1 MEFKR
6 KVSDEMLAGKFH
18 EMKVERQTPLGYTL
32 SLDGEEYFLHQA
44 EVTKELEI
52 GQDVEVFLYYD
63 AKKRLTATMQEPKI
77 TTEQFGW
84 VEVVSVRNELGIF
97 VDIGINKQILIA
109 PSDLPIYEHLW
120 PQVGDYVYCYLKES
134 LSNYLFAIIARPS
147 EFEGIKEEAPQ
158 SLHGKQVQAR
168 VIRTGKVG
176 TNVITEEGYMGF
188 IHESERREE
197 PRLGE
202 MIEGRVVRVK
212 ENGELNISLIP
223 QKEFAIV
230 EDADVI
236 LDYLMSRRGAMPF
249 YDKSEPD
256 DIRRVFKMSKASFKR
271 ALGTLMKQGKVYQEE
286 GWTYLKEEDAQE
298 L

>member
-1 MEFKR
+1 
-6 KVSDEMLAGKFH
+6 MLAGKFH

>member
-1 MEFKR
+1 
-6 KVSDEMLAGKFH
+6 MLAGKIH

-32 SLDGEEYFLHQA
+32 TLDGEEYFLHQA
-44 EVTKELEI
+44 EVTRPLEE
-52 GQDVEVFLYYD
+52 GQMVEVFVYYVS
-63 AKKRLTATMQEPKI
+63 KKRLTATMHEPKV

-84 VEVVSVRNELGIF
+84 CEVVSVRDELGIF

-109 PSDLPIYEHLW
+109 PSDLPIYKHLW

-147 EFEGIKEEAPQ
+147 EFGGVKHEAPQ
-158 SLHGKQVQAR
+158 SLHGKKIKAR

-236 LDYLMSRRGAMPF
+236 MEYLMSRRGAMPF

-286 GWTYLKEEDAQE
+286 GWTYLKEDNEQ
-298 L
+298 

>member
-1 MEFKR
+1 
-6 KVSDEMLAGKFH
+6 MLAGKFH

-44 EVTKELEI
+44 EVTRELEI
-52 GQDVEVFLYYD
+52 GEEVEVFLYYD
-63 AKKRLTATMQEPKI
+63 AKKRLTATMHEPKV

-84 VEVVSVRNELGIF
+84 VEVVSVRDELGIF
-97 VDIGINKQILIA
+97 VDIGINKNILIA
-109 PSDLPIYEHLW
+109 PSDLPIYQHLW

-147 EFEGIKEEAPQ
+147 EFGGVKNEAPQ
-158 SLHGKQVQAR
+158 SLQGKKIKAR

-202 MIEGRVVRVK
+202 VIEGRVVRVK

-223 QKEFAIV
+223 QKEFAIG
-230 EDADVI
+230 EDAEVI

-271 ALGTLMKQGKVYQEE
+271 ALGSLMKQGKVYQEE
-286 GWTYLKEEDAQE
+286 GWTYLKEDNTEEANADN
-298 L
+298 

>member
-1 MEFKR
+1 
-6 KVSDEMLAGKFH
+6 MLAGKFH

-44 EVTKELEI
+44 EVTRELEI
-52 GQDVEVFLYYD
+52 GEEVEVFLYYD
-63 AKKRLTATMQEPKI
+63 AKKRLTATMHEPKV

-84 VEVVSVRNELGIF
+84 VEVVSVRDELGIF
-97 VDIGINKQILIA
+97 VDIGINKNILIA
-109 PSDLPIYEHLW
+109 PSDLPIYQHLW

-147 EFEGIKEEAPQ
+147 EFGGIKHEAPQ
-158 SLHGKQVQAR
+158 SLHGKKIKAR

-223 QKEFAIV
+223 QKEFAIS
-230 EDADVI
+230 EDAEVI
-236 LDYLMSRRGAMPF
+236 LNYLMSRRGAMPF

-271 ALGTLMKQGKVYQEE
+271 ALGSLMKQGKVYQEE
-286 GWTYLKEEDAQE
+286 GWTYLKEDDTEEENADH
-298 L
+298 

>member
-1 MEFKR
+1 
-6 KVSDEMLAGKFH
+6 MLAGKFH

-44 EVTKELEI
+44 EVTKDLEI

-158 SLHGKQVQAR
+158 SLHGKKIQAR

>member
-1 MEFKR
+1 
-6 KVSDEMLAGKFH
+6 MLAGKFH

-44 EVTKELEI
+44 EVTRELEI
-52 GQDVEVFLYYD
+52 GEEVEVFLYYD
-63 AKKRLTATMQEPKI
+63 AKKRLTATMHEPKV

-84 VEVVSVRNELGIF
+84 VEVVSVRDELGIF
-97 VDIGINKQILIA
+97 VDIGINKNILIA
-109 PSDLPIYEHLW
+109 PSDLPIYQHLW

-147 EFEGIKEEAPQ
+147 EFGGIKHEAPQ
-158 SLHGKQVQAR
+158 SLHGKKIKAR

-223 QKEFAIV
+223 QKEFAIS
-230 EDADVI
+230 EDAEVI
-236 LDYLMSRRGAMPF
+236 LNYLMSRRGAMPF

-271 ALGTLMKQGKVYQEE
+271 ALGSLMKQGKVYQEE
-286 GWTYLKEEDAQE
+286 GWTYLKEDDTEEENADN
-298 L
+298 

>member
-1 MEFKR
+1 
-6 KVSDEMLAGKFH
+6 MLAGKFH

-158 SLHGKQVQAR
+158 SLHGKQIKAR

-236 LDYLMSRRGAMPF
+236 LEYLLSRRGAMPF

-286 GWTYLKEEDAQE
+286 GWTYLKEEEDAQE